1 MTLPKNNSDNVL
13 SSLNLILNKYDSL
26 HESFINMPNKK
37 IIKSKRTILINVKL
51 LIEDT
56 FSDIVLLKNILTENN
71 SQFTNTINNIYK
83 RVFKGIMLPYNSEV
97 EKINTSLKPSS
108 FALKTSFA
116 PYINLLSIALK
127 NISKFDCQLISEI
140 EFSLNTIIK
149 NNSAFE
155 NLKNKLQSQNF
166 VDKLTQLFSSKDDFR
181 FKISLIDIKENVE
194 SKDTVSDFDIKEEVV
209 SDNSNEDTSTTE
221 IETDNDNTN
230 IDSDLTDPSI
240 NKTVDKHIE
249 KVENLL
255 FDLLEKE
262 IIEANLFEKHF
273 DVIFEMKKND
283 LIDYEVLNQIEKE
296 LETYSSK

>member
-1 MTLPKNNSDNVL
+1 MPLPKNNSDNII

-26 HESFINMPNKK
+26 HESFINMPNKE

-56 FSDIVLLKNILTENN
+56 FPDIVLLKNILTENN

-155 NLKNKLQSQNF
+155 NLKNKLQNQNY

-230 IDSDLTDPSI
+230 KDSDLTDPPV

-262 IIEANLFEKHF
+262 IIEANVFEKHF